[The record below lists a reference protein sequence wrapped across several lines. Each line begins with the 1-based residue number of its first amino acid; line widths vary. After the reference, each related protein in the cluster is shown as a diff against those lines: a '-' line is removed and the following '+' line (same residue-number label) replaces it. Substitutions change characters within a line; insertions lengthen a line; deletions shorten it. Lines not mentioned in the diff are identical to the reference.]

1 MRMPPCSASHSITAT
16 AGGGAVYLSPWV
28 VISWFESVSLG
39 LTHESEWQGQYSAA
53 ACVRACARQEAT
65 SNKHNRIEI
74 EIEIE
79 CATNNRS
86 FGCCLLVDHNLRR
99 SINQSSVN

>member
-1 MRMPPCSASHSITAT
+1 M
-16 AGGGAVYLSPWV
+16 AG
-28 VISWFESVSLG
+28 SVLG
-39 LTHESEWQGQYSAA
+39 SRVR
-53 ACVRACARQEAT
+53 ACVREAR